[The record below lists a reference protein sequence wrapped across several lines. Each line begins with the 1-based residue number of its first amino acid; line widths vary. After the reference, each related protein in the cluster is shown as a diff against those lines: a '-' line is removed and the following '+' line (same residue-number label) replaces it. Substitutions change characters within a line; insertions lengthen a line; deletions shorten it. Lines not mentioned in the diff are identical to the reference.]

1 MEQVSAIMKTD
12 RNRGTTPVPGVS
24 ADVLVAPVGSY
35 DDRDGI
41 QRFVANSLEADPEI
55 AAMLRAADPGRLVVV
70 KPNWIQESHEHRAG
84 VWEPVITHPRI
95 LLAIVETLASYMD
108 GRGTICICDA
118 PHTYADFSAITTR
131 GDLKDGIEA
140 LRRRWP
146 VLRIEQLDLRREIWV
161 RKEEVIVER
170 HPNPEDP
177 RGYTKFDLAK
187 DSLFYDHK
195 GQGSY
200 YGADYDTTVVN
211 RHHRGEVQE
220 YLLAGSPMA
229 CDLFLNV
236 PKLKTHK
243 KTGITCA
250 LKNLVGI
257 NGDKNWL
264 PHHTEGTPDC
274 RGDEFPAPSFSRL
287 IESHLKKVGQR
298 GALAVPGLGTW
309 VYRKAR
315 NLGKRVLGDSET
327 VIRNGNWSGNDT
339 CWRMALDLNRCLLYG
354 NRDGTWR
361 EAGARKHYLAI
372 ADGILGGQGNGP
384 LTPDPARAGVLVSS
398 TNPAAL
404 DAAAAG
410 LMGFPLE
417 ALPIVTRAFDDH
429 RWPIADRRIDDVVVD
444 DARTGRIL
452 GLHELAPAVPGGFTP
467 HFGWSVLRESA

>member
-1 MEQVSAIMKTD
+1 MKPMPIVHDTL
-12 RNRGTTPVPGVS
+12 
-24 ADVLVAPVGSY
+24 ADVLVAPVERY
-35 DDRDGI
+35 DDRDAI
-41 QRFVANSLEADPEI
+41 LHFVTRSLEADPEI
-55 AAMLRAADPGRLVVV
+55 ASMLRAADPGRLVVV
-70 KPNWIQESHEHRAG
+70 KPNWIQESHEHRPD

-95 LLAIVETLASYMD
+95 VLAIVETLAAYMD

-118 PHTYADFSAITTR
+118 PHTYADFSAITAR
-131 GDLKDGIEA
+131 GDLEDGIEA

-146 VLRIEQLDLRREIWV
+146 VLRIELLDLRREIWV
-161 RKEEVIVER
+161 RKEEVVVER

-177 RGYTKFDLAK
+177 RGYVRFDLAR

-200 YGADYDTTVVN
+200 YGADYDSTVVN

-274 RGDEFPAPSFSRL
+274 GGDEFPAPSFGRL
-287 IESHLKKVGQR
+287 IESRLKRAGQR
-298 GALAVPGLGTW
+298 SALAVPGLGTW
-309 VYRKAR
+309 AYRKAR

-327 VIRNGNWSGNDT
+327 EIRNGNWSGNDT

-361 EAGARKHYLAI
+361 EAGARKRYLVI
-372 ADGILGGQGNGP
+372 VDGILGGQGNGP
-384 LTPDPARAGVLVSS
+384 LSPEPARAGVLVSS

-404 DAAAAG
+404 DAVAAG
-410 LMGFPLE
+410 LMGFPLD

-429 RWPIADRRIDDVVVD
+429 RWSIADRRLEDIVVD

-452 GLHELAPAVPGGFTP
+452 DLHELAPAIPGGFAP